1 MTSKKARQPAKPS
14 PSDFMGS
21 AFSFFSSVLNSVS
34 GDNILRVLWGVEV
47 LLFAIL
53 ALMILFGDVTVDQ
66 RFSLALV
73 IAASV
78 VVTFLIS
85 AWRMQ
90 GVRGEPQREPAA
102 TGAASGTVADG
113 DAEVIE
119 TGRKCLDLMTQ
130 IRDAN
135 ARIVRRAQFGTSPW
149 GRLMKDT
156 YNDVCSACY
165 QRRLG
170 DAPPDTYL
178 DALAA
183 EPDFDQVCKAKWL
196 LGETLEDYRSAI
208 QRASPLPK
216 DHDALE
222 KLMRRSITQPNLTPG
237 ELDTALAAAVE
248 QARRVLKTDRQA
260 T

>member
-14 PSDFMGS
+14 PSDFIGG
-21 AFSFFSSVLNSVS
+21 AFGFFSSVLNSFS
-34 GDNILRVLWGVEV
+34 GDNTLRLLWGVEV

-53 ALMILFGDVTVDQ
+53 ALMILFGGVTVNQ
-66 RFSLALV
+66 RFSLALA

-85 AWRMQ
+85 AWRMH
-90 GVRGEPQREPAA
+90 GAWSEPQRGSA
-102 TGAASGTVADG
+102 GVRCD
-113 DAEVIE
+113 DAEVVE
-119 TGRKCLDLMTQ
+119 TARKCLDLMTQ
-130 IRDAN
+130 ISDAN
-135 ARIVRRAQFGTSPW
+135 ARILRRAQSTTGPW

-156 YNDVCSACY
+156 YNDVCNACY

-170 DAPPDTYL
+170 NAPPDAYL
-178 DALAA
+178 DALTA
-183 EPDFDQVCKAKWL
+183 EPDIDQVCKAKWL

-237 ELDTALAAAVE
+237 ELDAGLAVAIARS
-248 QARRVLKTDRQA
+248 RRVLKADGQIT
-260 T
+260 